1 MMESVHGHEVM
12 HMMAN
17 SGLSYNRQ
25 SLLSAIH
32 ENFGIET
39 RFHTCSAEN
48 MDADALIDFLE
59 ARGKFVDMGD
69 GFSTPREKICSHG

>member
-1 MMESVHGHEVM
+1 MNSVHGHEVM
-12 HMMAN
+12 HMMVN
-17 SGLSYNRQ
+17 SGIGYSRESLRQ
-25 SLLSAIH
+25 AIH
-32 ENFGIET
+32 NQFGSDT

-69 GFSTPREKICSHG
+69 GFTTPKEKICNH

>member
-1 MMESVHGHEVM
+1 MNSVHGHEVM

-17 SGLSYNRQ
+17 SGIGYNRE
-25 SLLSAIH
+25 SLRQAIH
-32 ENFGIET
+32 NQFGSDT

-48 MDADALIDFLE
+48 MDAEALIDFLE

-69 GFSTPREKICSHG
+69 GFTTPKEKICNH

>member
-1 MMESVHGHEVM
+1 MNSVHGHEVM

-17 SGLSYNRQ
+17 SGIGSSRESLRQ
-25 SLLSAIH
+25 ALP
-32 ENFGIET
+32 NQVGKDT

-69 GFSTPREKICSHG
+69 GFTTPKEKICNH